1 MDEMI
6 DAKVGNAFKRYL
18 HEKET
23 IQVSGTGTVVQ
34 IHLSGNIAT
43 PGVAHGRKVL
53 CRCLS

>member
-23 IQVSGTGTVVQ
+23 IQDSGTVVQ